1 MSPEI
6 TRYLISAAFLATG
19 ILMLGAALTLP
30 IALQE
35 EGGAY
40 GHSWILSRFGNRVE
54 ALVGTIIWGLAGIG
68 FIGAAVGFFIGAD
81 WWQLFAWVG
90 APATIAAV
98 ALWFA
103 AVPPGTYVGGM
114 MAALTI
120 GWIAFLRG

>member
-6 TRYLISAAFLATG
+6 TRYLISAAFLLNG
-19 ILMLGAALTLP
+19 VLMLGAALTLP
-30 IALQE
+30 VALQK

-40 GHSWILSRFGNRVE
+40 GHSWLLSRFGNQVE
-54 ALVGTIIWGLAGIG
+54 AVVGTILWGLAGIG

-90 APATIAAV
+90 APATVAAI